1 MRAALRF
8 TSAFLIPKI
17 SVLPNAVPAEAGDYF
32 IARYFLTPPC
42 VALTGM

>member
-17 SVLPNAVPAEAGDYF
+17 SVLPNAVPAEAAD
-32 IARYFLTPPC
+32 YFLTPPC